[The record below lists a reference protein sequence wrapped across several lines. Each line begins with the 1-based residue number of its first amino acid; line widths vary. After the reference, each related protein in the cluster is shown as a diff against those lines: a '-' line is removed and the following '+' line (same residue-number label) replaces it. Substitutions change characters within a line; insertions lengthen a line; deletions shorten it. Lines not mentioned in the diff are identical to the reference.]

1 TVYLNHLFAFLVFSL
16 ISVQPTI
23 LSSKTSFSVNCYDQ
37 PVRVDP
43 GQDAVL
49 NCNVIPSLPLEG
61 LEVEWIE
68 AASGKMVH
76 LYLDGEDAPE
86 SQHYDYR
93 DRTELFNDQIP
104 NGNVSLKLKNVNSN
118 NAGRYRCTVTFESQS
133 VQADAELKVNG

>member
-1 TVYLNHLFAFLVFSL
+1 MIFLFA
-16 ISVQPTI
+16 I
-23 LSSKTSFSVNCYDQ
+23 LLCLQTKIVWTASFSVNCYDQ

-133 VQADAELKVNG
+133 VQADAELKVNGE